1 MELLIFILA
10 VSVLS
15 IWLVTKNKNK
25 SKKIKKTSQPK
36 VTIQVGFQGGDAFHN
51 PDTGEVISKEDGG
64 WLINPKSTFPLT
76 IYGTNKQ
83 SAIELKELLD
93 QAYSSS
99 VYDTSH
105 KISQIIARTNLRCKE
120 IDDYIRK
127 FKPLYFQKIEQLKQ
141 ESSEWPVLSDKDRED
156 VIVSFRKIAIDSLD
170 VRPYCNLEYLFEY
183 EPRDFTIDDSL
194 IERYGYDL
202 MQFYVSYADRLE
214 KVFIV
219 PADNYRRQ
227 YFEKLAEKKLAV
239 RGTDI
244 PLSYVLN
251 TLTIKEMNEIASDL
265 NIKPFARKSKAI
277 EYLLNLPDL
286 SERLRKKIAFREL
299 FMLVPLPKEFSDIN
313 LIDISKS
320 WKYVNETA
328 SLLSMT
334 YVNGGYALN
343 DIINKKQYTEY
354 FKTWEILTVGEDACP
369 YCRRLAMKQYA
380 KENYPKVPLHI
391 GCRCTVSS
399 K

>member
-1 MELLIFILA
+1 MELLIFILV
-10 VSVLS
+10 VSGLL
-15 IWLVTKNKNK
+15 IWLTTKNKSRKNK
-25 SKKIKKTSQPK
+25 KKSQPK

-51 PDTGEVISKEDGG
+51 PDTGDVISKEEGG

-76 IYGTNKQ
+76 IYGINRQ
-83 SAIELKELLD
+83 SAVELKTLLE
-93 QAYSSS
+93 QAYTSS
-99 VYDTSH
+99 VYDISR

-127 FKPLYFQKIEQLKQ
+127 FKPLYFRKIEQLKQ
-141 ESSEWPVLSDKDRED
+141 ESAEWPVLSDKDRED
-156 VIVSFRKIAIDSLD
+156 VLVSFRKIAVDSLD
-170 VRPYCNLEYLFEY
+170 VRPYCNLEYLFEF
-183 EPRDFTIDDSL
+183 EPQDFTIDDSL

-202 MQFYVSYADRLE
+202 MQFYVSYADRLD

-227 YFEKLAEKKLAV
+227 YFEKLAEKKLAIQ
-239 RGTDI
+239 GTDI

-265 NIKPFARKSKAI
+265 SIKPFTRKSKAI

-299 FMLVPLPKEFSDIN
+299 FMLVPLPEEFSNIN

-320 WKYVNETA
+320 WKYVNEIA
-328 SLLSMT
+328 FLLAMT

-343 DIINKKQYTEY
+343 DLINKKQYTEY
-354 FKTWEILTVGEDACP
+354 IKGWEIQTVGEDACP
-369 YCRRLAMKQYA
+369 YCKRLAMKEYVG
-380 KENYPKVPLHI
+380 KNYPKVPLHV

>member
-1 MELLIFILA
+1 
-10 VSVLS
+10 
-15 IWLVTKNKNK
+15 
-25 SKKIKKTSQPK
+25 
-36 VTIQVGFQGGDAFHN
+36 
-51 PDTGEVISKEDGG
+51 
-64 WLINPKSTFPLT
+64 
-76 IYGTNKQ
+76 
-83 SAIELKELLD
+83 
-93 QAYSSS
+93 
-99 VYDTSH
+99 
-105 KISQIIARTNLRCKE
+105 
-120 IDDYIRK
+120 
-127 FKPLYFQKIEQLKQ
+127 
-141 ESSEWPVLSDKDRED
+141 
-156 VIVSFRKIAIDSLD
+156 
-170 VRPYCNLEYLFEY
+170 
-183 EPRDFTIDDSL
+183 
-194 IERYGYDL
+194 
-202 MQFYVSYADRLE
+202 
-214 KVFIV
+214 
-219 PADNYRRQ
+219 
-227 YFEKLAEKKLAV
+227 LAEIKLAV

-265 NIKPFARKSKAI
+265 NIKPFTRKSKAI

-299 FMLVPLPKEFSDIN
+299 FMLVPLPKEFSNIN

-380 KENYPKVPLHI
+380 KENYPTVPLHI